1 MFRELVK
8 NKYDQNLFLIAQE
21 VYHSLQVVLELMDK
35 GLKGL
40 LTGDLSVYI
49 VQQIHTSIDKFQIQ
63 FDENSK

>member
-1 MFRELVK
+1 M
-8 NKYDQNLFLIAQE
+8 
-21 VYHSLQVVLELMDK
+21 
-35 GLKGL
+35 KGL